1 MMTLPMLGLLAGIAV
16 SAQEPAGMPE
26 AWKQKTEAADKAM
39 RSGDRARAE
48 ALLVEVVCEAEKFG
62 AEDLRLARPL
72 EELGTFYVYRPVK
85 RFAEADSLL
94 RRALAIREKT
104 QGPDHPDLAVP
115 LSWLAV
121 CRMCAGGKD
130 AVTAGPL
137 LQRALAI
144 REKKN
149 KDDPEIASTL
159 DTLAMW
165 HMILKEYD
173 QAESKLMRAL
183 AIREK
188 VAGPPNADLAD
199 VLDDL
204 GNIHLF
210 QSDPYAAKARS
221 KSEPNAA
228 KVPTKPDPNVPPDLQ
243 PIRPFPPVPDIAAPV
258 DVRTE
263 GELKAERHAEQAE
276 QFYKRALAI
285 REKVLRPD
293 HPDIAAT
300 LLKLGQ
306 LASICNRPADG
317 APYLARWLALEEK
330 AKAPPSK
337 DQAQAGFVLAEASRE
352 RKDWAEAERRL
363 AKTQAIIESL
373 PGTTKDQV
381 ASILVVRADVAID
394 AGRFDDAEA
403 FVKRGLEICTVLIGP
418 ADRDIVRAREL
429 MAGSYRDHVND
440 RRAPRLWERVKA
452 LGNKTIEEHDHGT
465 LWVILNS
472 YDDLLRRSNR
482 VLPRPTQEDLAYLK
496 KARILFDDIGLE
508 SLLSFGDFLDPKLDD
523 AGLAHFA
530 RLYDLQRLSLR
541 GITDA
546 GLAHIK
552 DLVNLRDLSLAG
564 AGITDAGLKHLE
576 GLESLERLDI
586 EGTKVTRAGVE
597 RLRRARPEL
606 NIDYR
611 PGPDNAPSPVRT
623 SPAPSALA
631 PP

>member
-1 MMTLPMLGLLAGIAV
+1 
-16 SAQEPAGMPE
+16 
-26 AWKQKTEAADKAM
+26 
-39 RSGDRARAE
+39 
-48 ALLVEVVCEAEKFG
+48 
-62 AEDLRLARPL
+62 
-72 EELGTFYVYRPVK
+72 
-85 RFAEADSLL
+85 
-94 RRALAIREKT
+94 
-104 QGPDHPDLAVP
+104 
-115 LSWLAV
+115 
-121 CRMCAGGKD
+121 
-130 AVTAGPL
+130 

-149 KDDPEIASTL
+149 KDDPEIAATL
-159 DTLAMW
+159 VSLGDW
-165 HMILKEYD
+165 HMIREEYD
-173 QAESKLMRAL
+173 RAESKLMRAL

-188 VAGPPNADLAD
+188 TAGPPGADLAN
-199 VLDDL
+199 VLDAL
-204 GNIHLF
+204 GFIHLL
-210 QSDPYAAKARS
+210 QSNPHAAKNPTRPEPDAAKAPSKPDPYA
-221 KSEPNAA
+221 
-228 KVPTKPDPNVPPDLQ
+228 PPELQ
-243 PIRPFPPVPDIAAPV
+243 PDRPFPARLLDIPTPI
-258 DVRTE
+258 DGKTE
-263 GELKAERHAEQAE
+263 GELKAERHGDQAE